1 MSSALR
7 IFSYLPN
14 PRLWK
19 ATIAARLCGVDIEVR
34 GAAPGELA
42 DWLWDFDA
50 HPLSEAER
58 DSLAHLRQDPRTG
71 FTTPLFK
78 TEDFLATQPFGTV
91 PAAFSPDGRVGI
103 YESNSIM
110 RTVARLGAARC
121 PLYGHDAYSA
131 SRIDAYLDAS
141 LVFARDAQLYILAL
155 RMGRLPADVHLRAR
169 QAFESWMNGTERALE
184 QTGAHIVEDG
194 LSLADLCFVAEFALL
209 QNERLHA
216 DLLAA
221 LELAPI
227 LDSTVASR
235 WPRAMAHFE
244 MLIAH
249 PAFEP
254 DVRPFLR
261 ELAETLSRL
270 DDRGEPE

>member
-1 MSSALR
+1 MSALR

-19 ATIAARLCGVDIEVR
+19 ATIAARLCGVDVEVR

-50 HPLSEAER
+50 HPLSETER

-71 FTTPLFK
+71 FSTPLFK
-78 TEDFLATQPFGTV
+78 TEDFLAAQPFGTV

-110 RTVARLGAARC
+110 RTVARLAGERC
-121 PLYGHDAYSA
+121 TLYGHDPYSA

-141 LVFARDAQLYILAL
+141 LVFARDAQLYVLAL
-155 RMGRLPADVHLRAR
+155 RLGRLPADVHLRAR

-184 QTGAHIVEDG
+184 QTGDYLVEDG
-194 LSLADLCFVAEFALL
+194 LSLADLCFVAEFALF

-216 DLLAA
+216 AA
-221 LELAPI
+221 LDAAGLAPI
-227 LDSTVASR
+227 LDSTVPGR
-235 WPRAMAHFE
+235 WPRALAHFE
-244 MLIAH
+244 TLITQ
-249 PAFEP
+249 PAFAP
-254 DVRPFLR
+254 DVMPFLR
-261 ELAETLSRL
+261 ELAEILERQDGAST
-270 DDRGEPE
+270 